1 MITMDIAKRSRQCAL
16 ALPLALLLAG
26 CATPR
31 LQAPEPLRSGL
42 TAQAAFDDFAETGAI
57 QGDDPLP
64 REEAVVEAGSG
75 RFLNE
80 RAAGRVPP
88 GPPSDGEVVF
98 NFEGE
103 SLQAV
108 IKAILGDLLQQNYVI
123 APGVGGSVT
132 FSTARPV
139 KADQAMS
146 ILEMLLAWNNAT
158 LVWGDGRYTV
168 LPVASAI
175 PGNLTPRIGPP
186 EGARGYEL
194 RAVPLRYISPA
205 EMEKILQPY
214 VRPGAIVRVD
224 NLRSMMILAGTAREL
239 SNYLQTIEVFDVD
252 WLAGMSVAIYPVEAV
267 EVSKLL
273 PELEAV
279 FGEGAGTPMAG
290 LFRFM
295 PIERL
300 NAVLVITTQ
309 PRYLE
314 EAEKWIRRLDRGGAA
329 SGARLYVYD
338 VKNVKAA
345 DLASNL
351 SEIFG
356 TGSSRGSTGVRGG
369 GVAPG
374 LEPVEIRGINDPRE
388 QRRQQ
393 REAAAEGQPT
403 EPGVSRPGQGIAL
416 GDTEDVRI
424 SAVEESNSLL
434 IRATPSQYEAVLA
447 AIRRLDRV
455 PLQVHIEAQIL
466 QVDLTDALQYG
477 VQWFFSNL
485 RPGGADAIAR
495 GARLGAAGITWN
507 FVTSDASSILNTLDQ
522 VTRTEVL
529 SAPSVVVL
537 NNRQA
542 AINVGVQIPVV
553 SSFLDSGVG
562 TGGLVSRGM
571 VQFRDTGVTL
581 TVTPRV
587 NPGGLVFM
595 EIAQEDSTPGGDPDA
610 TGNVPVNRRTINTEV
625 AVQSGQTVLL
635 GGLIKQTDAKGS
647 SGAPGLSRIPIL
659 GGIFGSQ
666 NRRSDRQEL
675 LVLITPTVIASGD
688 DAEALTDEY
697 RRRFI
702 GLEPLR
708 GGK

>member
-1 MITMDIAKRSRQCAL
+1 MSKTDTPMPLRCL
-16 ALPLALLLAG
+16 LLALLAALTA

-31 LQAPEPLRSGL
+31 LQAPEPLKSGL
-42 TAQAAFDDFAETGAI
+42 AAQAAFDDFAETGVV
-57 QGDDPLP
+57 QGDQPLP
-64 REEAVVEAGSG
+64 REEAVVEAGTG
-75 RFLNE
+75 RFINE

-88 GPPSDGEVVF
+88 GPPADGEVVF

-108 IKAILGDLLQQNYVI
+108 VKAILGDLLQQNYVI
-123 APGVGGSVT
+123 APGVGGTVT

-139 KADQAMS
+139 KADQAMA

-168 LPVASAI
+168 LPIASAI

-194 RAVPLRYISPA
+194 RAVPLRFIAPT

-214 VRPGAIVRVD
+214 IRPGAIVRVD
-224 NLRSMMILAGTAREL
+224 NLRGMLILAGTAREL
-239 SNYLQTIEVFDVD
+239 GNYLQTIEIFDVD

-279 FGEGAGTPMAG
+279 FGDGAGTPLAG
-290 LFRFM
+290 MFRFM

-338 VKNVKAA
+338 VKNVKAQ
-345 DLASNL
+345 DLAANL
-351 SEIFG
+351 NEIFG
-356 TGSSRGSTGVRGG
+356 AGSARRQTGVRGG
-369 GVAPG
+369 TVAPG
-374 LEPVEIRGINDPRE
+374 LEPVEIRAINDPRE

-403 EPGVSRPGQGIAL
+403 PPGGAREGAGIAL

-485 RPGGADAIAR
+485 RPTGNNAIER
-495 GARLGAAGITWN
+495 GARLSSAGLTWN
-507 FVTSDASSILNTLDQ
+507 FVTSDASSILSTLDQ

-553 SSFLDSGVG
+553 SSFLDPISGG
-562 TGGLVSRGM
+562 TGGVVSRGM

-595 EIAQEDSTPGGDPDA
+595 EIAQEDSTPGSDPDA
-610 TGNVPVNRRTINTEV
+610 TGNVPVSRRTINTEV

-647 SGAPGLSRIPIL
+647 SGTPGLSRIPVI

-675 LVLITPTVIASGD
+675 LVLITPTVIASGE

-708 GGK
+708 GGR